1 MVTPAR
7 AGMAGPA
14 VVTGATG
21 RNTNHTTDSFLTAD
35 RKTKMI
41 KEDESLDTWTEISH
55 VLYYMLLC
63 VVGPTSVH
71 LKAHKTP
78 LTLLKVLVRSKL

>member
-35 RKTKMI
+35 KKTKRN
-41 KEDESLDTWTEISH
+41 KEDDNIDTWTEISH
-55 VLYYMLLC
+55 YLRKRTVLYDVLCNGTNFSTFKHTKHLLPC
-63 VVGPTSVH
+63 
-71 LKAHKTP
+71 
-78 LTLLKVLVRSKL
+78 

>member
-1 MVTPAR
+1 MWKQSKWPSKSAESRPRAMVTPAR

-35 RKTKMI
+35 KKTKRNKKDYNI
-41 KEDESLDTWTEISH
+41 DRI
-55 VLYYMLLC
+55 V
-63 VVGPTSVH
+63 
-71 LKAHKTP
+71 
-78 LTLLKVLVRSKL
+78 TLSEETYCII

>member
-35 RKTKMI
+35 GKTQRI
-41 KEDESLDTWTEISH
+41 
-55 VLYYMLLC
+55 
-63 VVGPTSVH
+63 
-71 LKAHKTP
+71 
-78 LTLLKVLVRSKL
+78 